1 MNVRELYRR
10 DRQGIIVLLLSV
22 AIFIAFTLFLPH
34 FLSADNL
41 INLVRSV
48 TLLGIL
54 AVAMGMIVIGRGIDL
69 SLISIMAMS
78 TSWLLSLLNQQISL
92 VVALPLT
99 LLAVIA
105 IGTLNGILIAYAEI
119 PALFATLATGILVYG
134 VGRSLLIS
142 QDVIYLPASQHR
154 IAALGDATIGPVPL
168 EIILFFVLA
177 VLMALLL
184 RYFKY
189 GRYLYLMGDNL
200 QAARNIGIP
209 VRPLITAQYIVSALV
224 AFVAGLVIVASL
236 HSINTRIINSTLLYD
251 VILVV
256 VVGGIGLSGGRGG
269 MRNVIYGTLLIGL
282 LINGLTILDISDLYQ
297 NLIKASFLLIALII
311 DGIMNP
317 RDEQTDQQGDI

>member
-1 MNVRELYRR
+1 MKVSEIYRR
-10 DRQGIIVLLLSV
+10 DRQGIIVLVLSIT
-22 AIFIAFTLFLPH
+22 IFIVFAFFLPR
-34 FLSADNL
+34 FLSTDNL
-41 INLVRSV
+41 VNLVRSV

-69 SLISIMAMS
+69 SLISVMAMS
-78 TSWLLSLLNQQISL
+78 TAWLLHMLNQQMSL
-92 VVALPLT
+92 AVALPLT

-105 IGTLNGILIAYAEI
+105 IGMVNGLLIAYAEI

-134 VGRSLLIS
+134 VGRSQLIS
-142 QDVIYLPASQHR
+142 QDVIYLPKSQHT
-154 IAALGDATIGPVPL
+154 IAALGEATLGPVPL
-168 EIILFFVLA
+168 EIVLFLVLA
-177 VLMALLL
+177 ALMALLL
-184 RYFKY
+184 RFFKY

-209 VRPLITAQYIVSALV
+209 VRPLITLQYTVSALV
-224 AFVAGLVIVASL
+224 AFIAGLVIVASL

-256 VVGGIGLSGGRGG
+256 VVGGIGLSGGKGG

-311 DGIMNP
+311 DGVINP
-317 RDEQTDQQGDI
+317 RDEQTEQQGDI

>member
-1 MNVRELYRR
+1 MNVSGIYRR

-22 AIFIAFTLFLPH
+22 AIFIVFTLFLPH
-34 FLSADNL
+34 FLSTDNL
-41 INLVRSV
+41 VNLVRSV

-69 SLISIMAMS
+69 SLISVMAMS
-78 TSWLLSLLNQQISL
+78 TAWLLNMLNQQISL
-92 VVALPLT
+92 EVALPLT
-99 LLAVIA
+99 LLAVVGVGA
-105 IGTLNGILIAYAEI
+105 VNGILIAYAEI

-142 QDVIYLPASQHR
+142 QDVIYLAKSQSG
-154 IAALGDATIGPVPL
+154 IAAWGEASVGPVPL
-168 EIILFFVLA
+168 EIILFFALA
-177 VLMALLL
+177 ALMALLL
-184 RYFKY
+184 RFLKY

-200 QAARNIGIP
+200 QAARNSGIP
-209 VRPLITAQYIVSALV
+209 VRPLITLQYIISALV
-224 AFVAGLVIVASL
+224 AFVAGLVIVTSL

-256 VVGGIGLSGGRGG
+256 VVGGIGLSGGKGG
-269 MRNVIYGTLLIGL
+269 MRNIIFGTLLIGL

-311 DGIMNP
+311 DGVINP

>member
-1 MNVRELYRR
+1 MNVSGIYRR

-22 AIFIAFTLFLPH
+22 AIFIVFTLFLPH
-34 FLSADNL
+34 FLSTDNL
-41 INLVRSV
+41 VNLVRSV

-69 SLISIMAMS
+69 SLISVMAMS
-78 TSWLLSLLNQQISL
+78 TAWLLNMLNQQISL
-92 VVALPLT
+92 EVALPLT
-99 LLAVIA
+99 LLAVVGVGA
-105 IGTLNGILIAYAEI
+105 VNGILIAYAEI

-142 QDVIYLPASQHR
+142 QDVIYLAKSQST
-154 IAALGDATIGPVPL
+154 IAAWGEASVGPVPL
-168 EIILFFVLA
+168 EIILFFALA
-177 VLMALLL
+177 ALMALLL
-184 RYFKY
+184 RFLKY

-200 QAARNIGIP
+200 QAARNSGIP
-209 VRPLITAQYIVSALV
+209 VRPLITLQYIISALV
-224 AFVAGLVIVASL
+224 AFVAGLVIVTSL

-256 VVGGIGLSGGRGG
+256 VVGGIGLSGGKGG
-269 MRNVIYGTLLIGL
+269 MRNIIFGTLLIGL

-311 DGIMNP
+311 DGVINP

>member
-22 AIFIAFTLFLPH
+22 AIFIAFTLFLPR

-92 VVALPLT
+92 AVALPLT
-99 LLAVIA
+99 LLAVIS

-119 PALFATLATGILVYG
+119 PALFATLATGILIYG

>member
-1 MNVRELYRR
+1 MNVSGIYRR

-22 AIFIAFTLFLPH
+22 VIFIVFTLFLPH
-34 FLSADNL
+34 FLSTDNL
-41 INLVRSV
+41 VNLVRSV

-69 SLISIMAMS
+69 SLISVMAMS
-78 TSWLLSLLNQQISL
+78 TAWLLNMLNQQISL
-92 VVALPLT
+92 EVALPLT
-99 LLAVIA
+99 LLAVVGVGA
-105 IGTLNGILIAYAEI
+105 INGILIAYAEI

-142 QDVIYLPASQHR
+142 QDVIYLAKSQST
-154 IAALGDATIGPVPL
+154 IAAWGEASVGPVPL
-168 EIILFFVLA
+168 EIILFFALA
-177 VLMALLL
+177 ALMALLL
-184 RYFKY
+184 RFLKY

-200 QAARNIGIP
+200 QAARNSGIP
-209 VRPLITAQYIVSALV
+209 VRPLITLQYIISALV
-224 AFVAGLVIVASL
+224 AFVAGLVIVTSL

-256 VVGGIGLSGGRGG
+256 VVGGIGLSGGKGG
-269 MRNVIYGTLLIGL
+269 MRNIIFGTLLIGL

-311 DGIMNP
+311 DGVINP

>member
-22 AIFIAFTLFLPH
+22 AIFIAFTLFLPR

-41 INLVRSV
+41 INLVRRV

-92 VVALPLT
+92 AVALPLT
-99 LLAVIA
+99 LLAVIS

-236 HSINTRIINSTLLYD
+236 HSINTRIINSTLLSD

>member
-22 AIFIAFTLFLPH
+22 AIFIAFTLFLPR

-92 VVALPLT
+92 AVALPLT
-99 LLAVIA
+99 LLAVIS

>member
-1 MNVRELYRR
+1 MNISEIYRH
-10 DRQGIIVLLLSV
+10 DRQGIIVLILSI
-22 AIFIAFTLFLPH
+22 AIFIVFAFFLPR
-34 FLSADNL
+34 FLSTDNL

-69 SLISIMAMS
+69 SLISVMAIS
-78 TSWLLSLLNQQISL
+78 TAWLLNMLNQQVSL
-92 VVALPLT
+92 AVALPLT
-99 LLAVIA
+99 LLAVTA
-105 IGTLNGILIAYAEI
+105 IGMVNGLLIAYAEI
-119 PALFATLATGILVYG
+119 PALFATLATGILIYG
-134 VGRSLLIS
+134 IGRSQLIS
-142 QDVIYLPASQHR
+142 QDVIYLPKSQHT
-154 IAALGDATIGPVPL
+154 IAGLGEAAHGPVPL
-168 EIILFFVLA
+168 EIVLFFVLA
-177 VLMALLL
+177 ALMALLF
-184 RYFKY
+184 RFFKY

-209 VRPLITAQYIVSALV
+209 VRPLITLQYTVSALV
-224 AFVAGLVIVASL
+224 AFIAGLVIVTSL
-236 HSINTRIINSTLLYD
+236 HSINTRIIHSTLLYD

-256 VVGGIGLSGGRGG
+256 VIGGIGLSGGKGG

-311 DGIMNP
+311 DGVINP

>member
-1 MNVRELYRR
+1 MKVSEIYRR
-10 DRQGIIVLLLSV
+10 DRQGIIVLVLSIT
-22 AIFIAFTLFLPH
+22 IFIVFAFFLPR
-34 FLSADNL
+34 FLSTDNL
-41 INLVRSV
+41 VNLVRSV

-69 SLISIMAMS
+69 SLISVMAMS
-78 TSWLLSLLNQQISL
+78 TAWLLHMLNQQMSL
-92 VVALPLT
+92 AVALPLT

-105 IGTLNGILIAYAEI
+105 IGMVNGLLIAYAEI

-134 VGRSLLIS
+134 VGRSQLIS
-142 QDVIYLPASQHR
+142 QDVIYLPKSQHT
-154 IAALGDATIGPVPL
+154 IATLGEAALGPVPL
-168 EIILFFVLA
+168 EIVLFLVLA
-177 VLMALLL
+177 ALMALLL
-184 RYFKY
+184 RFFKY

-200 QAARNIGIP
+200 HAARNIGIP
-209 VRPLITAQYIVSALV
+209 VRPLITLQYTVSALV
-224 AFVAGLVIVASL
+224 AFIAGLVIVASL

-256 VVGGIGLSGGRGG
+256 VVGGIGLSGGKGG

-311 DGIMNP
+311 DGVINP
-317 RDEQTDQQGDI
+317 RDEQTEQQGDI

>member
-1 MNVRELYRR
+1 MKVSEIYRR
-10 DRQGIIVLLLSV
+10 DRQGIIVLLLSIT
-22 AIFIAFTLFLPH
+22 IFIIFILFLPH
-34 FLSADNL
+34 FLSTDNL
-41 INLVRSV
+41 VNLVRSV

-69 SLISIMAMS
+69 SLISVMAMS
-78 TSWLLSLLNQQISL
+78 TAWLLNMLNQQMPL
-92 VVALPLT
+92 AVALPLT
-99 LLAVIA
+99 LLVVIT
-105 IGTLNGILIAYAEI
+105 IGMVNGLLIAYAEI

-134 VGRSLLIS
+134 VGRSQLIS
-142 QDVIYLPASQHR
+142 QDVIYLPKSQHI
-154 IAALGDATIGPVPL
+154 IAALGDAALGPVPL

-177 VLMALLL
+177 ALMALLL
-184 RYFKY
+184 RFFKY

-209 VRPLITAQYIVSALV
+209 VRPLITLQYTVSALV
-224 AFVAGLVIVASL
+224 AFIAGLVIVASL

-256 VVGGIGLSGGRGG
+256 VVGGIALSGGRGG

-297 NLIKASFLLIALII
+297 NFIKASFLLIALII
-311 DGIMNP
+311 DGVINP